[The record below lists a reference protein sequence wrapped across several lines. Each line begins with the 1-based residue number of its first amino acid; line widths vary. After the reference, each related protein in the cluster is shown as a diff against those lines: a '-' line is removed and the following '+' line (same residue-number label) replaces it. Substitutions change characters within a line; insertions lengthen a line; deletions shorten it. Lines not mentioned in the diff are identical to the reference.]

1 MVSGGLVAI
10 LAFVLATARDAY
22 SARRE
27 RDRRDI
33 EGRELVAGG
42 DRTRQAAAA
51 LRRHIEDSLG

>member
-1 MVSGGLVAI
+1 VAI

-42 DRTRQAAAA
+42 DRTRQTAAA